1 MNLLCLRRAD
11 LEITMRP
18 MLTRSAAIAPLVVLG
33 LLLGACSGGGDDT
46 TDEPTT
52 ATTEDTA
59 EDDKGKG
66 DEPAEDTTE
75 GDDDAQGASEGAG
88 CLEGDWAADVDEQLA
103 ALEAATAAS
112 GVEATI
118 DITGDVVTSFSGGTT
133 TSVYNNQVMNMGI
146 AMEGQEISTITTMNG
161 TLLGTYTATDTEVT
175 MTVTDASGLDIQMQT
190 SMGGTVIDDGT
201 ALGDQMRDAMEVTS
215 TTAYTCSGDTL
226 TISVPNAGLGTSID
240 TVMHRR

>member
-1 MNLLCLRRAD
+1 MHLPCLRRAD

-18 MLTRSAAIAPLVVLG
+18 TLTRSAAVAPLVVLA
-33 LLLGACSGGGDDT
+33 LLLGACSGGDDA

-52 ATTEDTA
+52 ATDDTG

-75 GDDDAQGASEGAG
+75 GDDAQGASEGAG
-88 CLEGDWAADVDEQLA
+88 CLEGDWAADIDEQLA
-103 ALEAATAAS
+103 ALEATMAES

-118 DITGDVVTSFSGGTT
+118 DITGDAITTFSGGTT
-133 TSVYNNQVMNMGI
+133 TSVYDNQVMSIDI
-146 AMEGQEISTITTMNG
+146 AMESQEINTVTTMNG
-161 TLLGTYTATDTEVT
+161 TVLGTYTATDTEVT
-175 MTVTDASGLDIQMQT
+175 MTVTDASGLAIQMQT
-190 SMGGTVIDDGT
+190 SMDGAVIDDGT
-201 ALGDQMRDAMEVTS
+201 VLGDQMRDAMEVTS

-226 TISVPNAGLGTSID
+226 TISVPNAGLGTSVD